1 MSSRNNVTLVGRL
14 VRENE
19 LKEVGDSQNL
29 RNALAVD
36 RNYKNSD
43 GDVDTDFI
51 NIVAW
56 NGVAGAISKYT
67 EKGNRISVSG
77 EIRTSKV
84 EKNGKTFY
92 NTEVRVNDVGFIDF
106 AEDTGN
112 NSKKKSQ
119 KNKSKDEGQV
129 KENTNDEE
137 EVDKVLDEMEDDF
150 DVPF

>member
-19 LKEVGDSQNL
+19 LNEVGDSQNL

-56 NGVAGAISKYT
+56 NGVASAISKYT

-92 NTEVRVNDVGFIDF
+92 NVEVRVDDVGFIDF

-119 KNKSKDEGQV
+119 KKEEGQV
-129 KENTNDEE
+129 KKDTNDEE